1 MCPQTDAPSDELINE
16 YHAKLM
22 AGYMQV
28 FEQHKAAYGWG
39 DRTLKLTPV
48 LLSPVVEQAPAASSD
63 NSELSPDSWR
73 ATCCSRR
80 SFCRAQVA
88 CTASPHTNRATGSQP
103 RSEQW
108 PDTLPPPCAL
118 GVLPRPHGLAH
129 SPVSC
134 SPLTLDRLRR
144 TAVIAADEGLHD
156 IDIDRTDLSD
166 PALNADLDKPKTL
179 LPHSDVEPSSMM
191 LQPVGES
198 EPSRKNSAAV

>member
-1 MCPQTDAPSDELINE
+1 M
-16 YHAKLM
+16 
-22 AGYMQV
+22 
-28 FEQHKAAYGWG
+28 
-39 DRTLKLTPV
+39 
-48 LLSPVVEQAPAASSD
+48 PA
-63 NSELSPDSWR
+63 
-73 ATCCSRR
+73 
-80 SFCRAQVA
+80 
-88 CTASPHTNRATGSQP
+88 
-103 RSEQW
+103 
-108 PDTLPPPCAL
+108 
-118 GVLPRPHGLAH
+118 
-129 SPVSC
+129 SC

>member
-1 MCPQTDAPSDELINE
+1 MFVSLCPLIYKSSSFLTRHLCCALQSTSKRLLPLPTTQNSHQTHGALRAVRDAPSVERRWPALPARTPTE
-16 YHAKLM
+16 PQAAEHAES
-22 AGYMQV
+22 A
-28 FEQHKAAYGWG
+28 
-39 DRTLKLTPV
+39 
-48 LLSPVVEQAPAASSD
+48 
-63 NSELSPDSWR
+63 
-73 ATCCSRR
+73 
-80 SFCRAQVA
+80 
-88 CTASPHTNRATGSQP
+88 
-103 RSEQW
+103 W

-129 SPVSC
+129 SPASC

>member
-1 MCPQTDAPSDELINE
+1 MSGAASRQEWRYCILSEVLPQFGMVSAINKSNFCSYKRHRCPALAPVD
-16 YHAKLM
+16 
-22 AGYMQV
+22 
-28 FEQHKAAYGWG
+28 
-39 DRTLKLTPV
+39 
-48 LLSPVVEQAPAASSD
+48 EQAPAASSD

-129 SPVSC
+129 SPASC

>member
-1 MCPQTDAPSDELINE
+1 MSGAASRQEWRYCILSELFPIPLCPLLTKVTSVLTSETQVSSAAPVD
-16 YHAKLM
+16 
-22 AGYMQV
+22 
-28 FEQHKAAYGWG
+28 
-39 DRTLKLTPV
+39 
-48 LLSPVVEQAPAASSD
+48 EQAPAASSD

-129 SPVSC
+129 SPASC

-198 EPSRKNSAAV
+198 EPSRKNLAAV

>member
-1 MCPQTDAPSDELINE
+1 MLC
-16 YHAKLM
+16 
-22 AGYMQV
+22 
-28 FEQHKAAYGWG
+28 
-39 DRTLKLTPV
+39 
-48 LLSPVVEQAPAASSD
+48 SPVDEQAPAASSD

-129 SPVSC
+129 SPASC